1 MLSNITCISCMPS
14 QRHYRGIHFGREKDK
29 TFQNVNEEKLC
40 MTQQSKKMWK
50 ENVKMGQMWRWSS
63 NVKWSIGVI
72 LKGKKKLKWMD
83 SKIYIKN

>member
-1 MLSNITCISCMPS
+1 MPS
-14 QRHYRGIHFGREKDK
+14 QRHCKGIHFGREKDK

-63 NVKWSIGVI
+63 NVKMINWSHSQR
-72 LKGKKKLKWMD
+72 KKKIKVNGFQN
-83 SKIYIKN
+83 IY